1 MASFAILLKHGTMRF
16 LFLPLNQTISCGG
29 VTVEGGDIIVAD
41 EEGIAV
47 IPQAEALGAFEIAR
61 QRADKDSAMSL
72 EQWQA
77 EHSEKVES
85 ILAKLGYED

>member
-1 MASFAILLKHGTMRF
+1 
-16 LFLPLNQTISCGG
+16 
-29 VTVEGGDIIVAD
+29 VEGGDIIVAD

-47 IPQAEALGAFEIAR
+47 IPQAEALGAFEIAK